1 MIAVFP
7 FCGMMV
13 FVANEGRLLFMKR
26 YEMDLCAG
34 ALWKKILLFS
44 VPLMFTNLL
53 QVVFNMSDVAV
64 VGKFAGSLA
73 LGSVGSTSILVT
85 MFTGILIGMAS
96 GVNALTALY
105 IGAKN
110 DRNVRETVHTA
121 CILCL
126 SSGLLILLFGF
137 TFARHILTMM
147 NTKPELIDGAV
158 RYLRIYV
165 FGMPALALFN
175 FGNAVLSASGD
186 TKRPLYYLSF
196 AGVINVILNLF
207 FVIICKLDVAGVAL
221 ASIIAEYIS
230 AALVIALLLRSR
242 ENYALHP
249 SELQISPD
257 KVGRILQISI
267 PSAIQNI
274 LFAIANIFVQTS
286 VNSFDHVIVEGN
298 SAAANT
304 DPLVY
309 NMMAAIYTGC
319 TSFIAQNRGAGKR
332 ERCRR
337 SYELCL
343 LYATCVGLILGISLY
358 LLRVPFLSLFTND
371 AEVVTAGTTRL
382 AIMALSYGLSPLMDC
397 TLAASRGLGRTVIP
411 TILVILG
418 SVVFRLAWIFTIF
431 AYFHT
436 IQSLYLL
443 YAFSWGITG
452 IPELIYFIY
461 IYRHGAA
468 EPEV

>member
-1 MIAVFP
+1 
-7 FCGMMV
+7 
-13 FVANEGRLLFMKR
+13 
-26 YEMDLCAG
+26 
-34 ALWKKILLFS
+34 
-44 VPLMFTNLL
+44 
-53 QVVFNMSDVAV
+53 
-64 VGKFAGSLA
+64 
-73 LGSVGSTSILVT
+73 
-85 MFTGILIGMAS
+85 
-96 GVNALTALY
+96 
-105 IGAKN
+105 
-110 DRNVRETVHTA
+110 
-121 CILCL
+121 
-126 SSGLLILLFGF
+126 
-137 TFARHILTMM
+137 M

-249 SELQISPD
+249 SELRISPD
-257 KVGRILQISI
+257 KVGRILRISI